1 MAAPTL
7 TEEQHQAAGLDDD
20 EVGEVIS
27 ARGRRYRLVPL
38 EWCEESEDDR
48 ERRLW
53 AEQSAKWL
61 FERLAKEDPEAK
73 W

>member
-1 MAAPTL
+1 
-7 TEEQHQAAGLDDD
+7 
-20 EVGEVIS
+20 
-27 ARGRRYRLVPL
+27 VPL